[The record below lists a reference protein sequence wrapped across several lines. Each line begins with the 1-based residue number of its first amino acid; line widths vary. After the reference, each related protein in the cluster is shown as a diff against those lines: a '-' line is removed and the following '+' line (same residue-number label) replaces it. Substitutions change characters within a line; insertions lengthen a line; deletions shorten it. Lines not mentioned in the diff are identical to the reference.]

1 VRWLQKTL
9 VLAWLW
15 LKSAKLYFASNRN
28 AGTWHVHN
36 QPHRVFI
43 TWKQHSLD
51 PYGRNEM
58 VLQRN
63 LWCVLAANALVLAW
77 LLALALNEA
86 EICQTLFGHVKV

>member
-1 VRWLQKTL
+1 
-9 VLAWLW
+9 
-15 LKSAKLYFASNRN
+15 
-28 AGTWHVHN
+28 
-36 QPHRVFI
+36 
-43 TWKQHSLD
+43 
-51 PYGRNEM
+51 M